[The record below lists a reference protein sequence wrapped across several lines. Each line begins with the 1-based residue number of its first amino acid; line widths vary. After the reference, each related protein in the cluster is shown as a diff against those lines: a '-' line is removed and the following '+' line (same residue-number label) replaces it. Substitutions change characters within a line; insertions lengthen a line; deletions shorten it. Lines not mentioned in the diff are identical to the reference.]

1 MRGPM
6 LKKIGIGLGAV
17 VAILLV
23 VVALQPA
30 EFRIERSTDIE
41 ASAAVV
47 FPYVSDFHAW
57 DGWSPWAKLDPA
69 MKKTF
74 SGAPSGKGS
83 VYAWSGND
91 QVGSGRMEIVAL
103 RENAEV
109 TIKLDFLTPME
120 TTNTTVFKL
129 VPQGAGVRVNWAMTG
144 ENNFMGK
151 AFGLV
156 MDMDEMV
163 GADFEKGLAELKRQA
178 ESKAE
183 AAR

>member
-1 MRGPM
+1 MRRPM
-6 LKKIGIGLGAV
+6 LKKIGIGVSAV
-17 VAILLV
+17 IGLFLV

-30 EFRIERSTDIE
+30 KFRIERSADID

-47 FPYVSDFHAW
+47 FPYVNDLHAW

-74 SGAPSGKGS
+74 SGAPKGKGA

-91 QVGSGRMEIVAL
+91 QVGSGRMEIVDL

-120 TTNTTVFKL
+120 ATNMTVFKL
-129 VPQGAGVRVNWAMTG
+129 VPRGAGVTVNWSMTG

-156 MDMDEMV
+156 MDMDKMV

-178 ESKAE
+178 ESKAQ